1 MSIEL
6 VTLLF
11 FLLLFVLLLLGLPL
25 AFVLGGVAMIFIYST
40 WGFPGFYVVT
50 ANTWG
55 AMNQFVLLAV
65 PLFVFMA
72 FILERSGVAEQ
83 LYDMMYMWFGGIRGG
98 LAVGTIVIC
107 TIFAAMCG
115 ISGTA
120 TVTMGAI
127 ALPSMLKRGYDKS
140 LSIGCINSGGG
151 WGILMPPSIDM
162 IIYALIAQ
170 ESVGKM
176 FAGGV
181 GPTFLL
187 LTLDTIYILTRSYF
201 QPKIAPALP
210 KEQRGDWPTKLKAL
224 KAIILPVF
232 IVFLV
237 LGCILF
243 GVTTPTEAASIGVF
257 GALLSAFLNRKLTW
271 EIVKDAATRSLFLTG
286 MIMWIMFGAYS
297 FSSVFQGMGSS
308 EVIVNL
314 MQHLPA
320 GRWGAVIFFQFIIFL
335 LAMVVNSTTIMMIT
349 VPIFLPVI
357 KAMGFNTLWYGVLFI
372 VQMEIGYM
380 TPPFGYNLFYMKG
393 VVPKNITMGDIY
405 RSVIF
410 FTMVELTGLLIMM
423 VFPEIILWLPNL
435 VFS

>member
-11 FLLLFVLLLLGLPL
+11 FLLLFALLLLGLPL
-25 AFVLGGVAMIFIYST
+25 CFVLGGVAMVFIYST
-40 WGFPGFYVVT
+40 WGFAGFYVVT

-83 LYDMMYMWFGGIRGG
+83 LYDMMYLWFGGIRGG

-224 KAIILPVF
+224 KSIILPVF

-271 EIVKDAATRSLFLTG
+271 EIVKDAATRSLYLTG

-314 MQHLPA
+314 MQHIPA
-320 GRWGAVIFFQFIIFL
+320 GRWGAVIFFQVIIFL

-357 KAMGFNTLWYGVLFI
+357 KAMGFNPLWYGVLFI

-410 FTMVELTGLLIMM
+410 FTMVELTGLIIMM
-423 VFPEIILWLPNL
+423 IFPEVILWLPNL

>member
-1 MSIEL
+1 MGIEWI
-6 VTLLF
+6 TILF
-11 FLLLFVLLLLGLPL
+11 FLSLFVFLILGLPL
-25 AFVLGGVAMIFIYST
+25 CFVLGGVAVVFIYAT
-40 WGFPGFYVVT
+40 WGVPGIYVVT

-55 AMNQFVLLAV
+55 AVNQFVLLSV

-83 LYDMMYMWFGGIRGG
+83 LYDMMYLWFGPVRGG
-98 LAVGTIVIC
+98 LAVGTVVIC

-127 ALPSMLKRGYDKS
+127 AIPSMLKRGYDKS
-140 LSIGCINSGGG
+140 LSIGCVNSGGG
-151 WGILMPPSIDM
+151 WGILMPPSVDM

-181 GPTFLL
+181 LPTLL
-187 LTLDTIYILTRSYF
+187 LLGLDSTYILIRSFF

-210 KEQRGDWPTKLKAL
+210 YEQRGDWPTKFKSLKAV
-224 KAIILPVF
+224 IMPIF
-232 IVFLV
+232 IAFLV
-237 LGCILF
+237 LACILF
-243 GVTTPTEAASIGVF
+243 GVTTPTEAAAIGVF
-257 GALLSAFLNRKLTW
+257 GALFAAFVNKKLTLDIIR
-271 EIVKDAATRSLFLTG
+271 EAANRSLNLTG
-286 MIMWIMFGAYS
+286 MVIWIIFGAYS
-297 FSSVFQGMGSS
+297 FSAIFQGMGSS
-308 EVIVNL
+308 QVIVNL
-314 MQHLPA
+314 MQYIPA
-320 GRWGAVIFFQFIIFL
+320 GRWGAIIFFQIIIFL
-335 LAMVVNSTTIMMIT
+335 LAMVVNATTIMMIT

-357 KAMGFNTLWYGVLFI
+357 KAFGFDPLWYGVLFI

-393 VVPKNITMGDIY
+393 VVPPGITMADIY

-410 FTMVELTGLLIMM
+410 FTIVELIGLILMM
-423 VFPEIILWLPNL
+423 VFPDVILWLPNKF
-435 VFS
+435 FS